1 MTYLTNNSQ
10 LRSETDAL
18 VISNLLRKGWTEIF
32 APSYDPQTQYIE
44 FNSQTGQFDVV
55 DIPEDQLKQQ
65 SFQNAVSQG
74 FLVQPENFVLALADG
89 DRSAFSQMLA
99 LVKEAL
105 DLNLIDNNTIQTI
118 ADINGVK
125 HSVTTL
131 RFRQIMVEYGF
142 YYKNLW
148 DQYSL

>member
-1 MTYLTNNSQ
+1 MNNSGFYKKG
-10 LRSETDAL
+10 ETQILYAPNIVEGPNYMLTIEDKDNYSYPVDGWIYSSSLDSA
-18 VISNLLRKGWTEIF
+18 ISYF
-32 APSYDPQTQYIE
+32 A
-44 FNSQTGQFDVV
+44 NSTNAIQPFD
-55 DIPEDQLKQQ
+55 
-65 SFQNAVSQG
+65 
-74 FLVQPENFVLALADG
+74 VQPENIKLGLNES
-89 DRSAFSQMLA
+89 DRVAFTQMLV

-118 ADINGVK
+118 ADIDGVK

-148 DQYSL
+148 DQLN